1 MVKAAASGPGGVL
14 PSSNYI
20 LTPQKRKRERL
31 FLCRKKQTYLLSFC
45 QINTLSFYQH
55 RKVLYT
61 YPRPEISNLANQPTN
76 QLLVLLALW
85 TLLTSSE
92 FRKPAPKISLLFS
105 LIYKTCSMNNVHLNS
120 KFKSKCQHL
129 WKIVCFFKQRF
140 IVFFFLNLKWLQ
152 CTALQCFL
160 SEIQER
166 FIWQRT

>member
-105 LIYKTCSMNNVHLNS
+105 YTKLVQWTM
-120 KFKSKCQHL
+120 
-129 WKIVCFFKQRF
+129 
-140 IVFFFLNLKWLQ
+140 
-152 CTALQCFL
+152 
-160 SEIQER
+160 
-166 FIWQRT
+166 FIWIQSSNQNASICEKSCVSLSKDL